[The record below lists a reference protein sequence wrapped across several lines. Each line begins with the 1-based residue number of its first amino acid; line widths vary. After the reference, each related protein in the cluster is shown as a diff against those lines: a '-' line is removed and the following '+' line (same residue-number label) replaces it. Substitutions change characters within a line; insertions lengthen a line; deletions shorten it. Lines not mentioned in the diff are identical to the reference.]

1 MSIGREY
8 YDEEGNNQ
16 QILEKLDANLP
27 ALKEDYEKVRDGWLT
42 VASDETI
49 STPTGVA
56 EAKKYVYGGSQQL
69 TQNLPKLTQFYQNLH
84 EIIVSFMLTIGI
96 KFCTLL

>member
-49 STPTGVA
+49 STPMRHCLKRFPRTSSATWILG
-56 EAKKYVYGGSQQL
+56 KYGGAMGSGSEL
-69 TQNLPKLTQFYQNLH
+69 SRENAL
-84 EIIVSFMLTIGI
+84 
-96 KFCTLL
+96 

>member
-42 VASDETI
+42 VASDKTI

-56 EAKKYVYGGSQQL
+56 EAKKYVYGGCQQ
-69 TQNLPKLTQFYQNLH
+69 
-84 EIIVSFMLTIGI
+84 
-96 KFCTLL
+96 

>member
-27 ALKEDYEKVRDGWLT
+27 ALKEDYEKVRDG
-42 VASDETI
+42 
-49 STPTGVA
+49 
-56 EAKKYVYGGSQQL
+56 
-69 TQNLPKLTQFYQNLH
+69 
-84 EIIVSFMLTIGI
+84 
-96 KFCTLL
+96 

>member
-42 VASDETI
+42 VASDKTI

-56 EAKKYVYGGSQQL
+56 EAKKYVYGGSR
-69 TQNLPKLTQFYQNLH
+69 
-84 EIIVSFMLTIGI
+84 
-96 KFCTLL
+96 

>member
-56 EAKKYVYGGSQQL
+56 ETKKYVYGGSR
-69 TQNLPKLTQFYQNLH
+69 
-84 EIIVSFMLTIGI
+84 
-96 KFCTLL
+96 